1 MLVNRLWPFGLM
13 VALFAAAVSPAL
25 AEQSWGWDIELQGG
39 FLWRRQYSPVAS
51 AEVVEI
57 LPVARSVGTET
68 ITPSE
73 NWTGRASVRRRLGAE
88 LDVGLAYTGIGS
100 TEAEQAPA
108 SSLPVAVI
116 LPGLIQAPITAAAGF
131 ALDARSTAQQHIVD
145 LDVGFGA
152 DGAGPKLF
160 AGVRF
165 THFTEATRLFLPQA
179 FFPVAAEFSHRRD
192 DRFIGAGPRL
202 GLRWTHALAEGW
214 SVVAGV
220 EGSILFGT
228 QRFRTTT
235 TGFGGVAT
243 GAYNEEH
250 GRIVYNA
257 QGDLA
262 VKHAWTNGVSVA
274 VGYQAAAWFG
284 LRDNRRELDAA
295 ATLAADPTGAI
306 LVGGGRRYPI
316 DLTHGPYLRVGLK
329 F

>member
-1 MLVNRLWPFGLM
+1 
-13 VALFAAAVSPAL
+13 
-25 AEQSWGWDIELQGG
+25 
-39 FLWRRQYSPVAS
+39 
-51 AEVVEI
+51 
-57 LPVARSVGTET
+57 
-68 ITPSE
+68 
-73 NWTGRASVRRRLGAE
+73 
-88 LDVGLAYTGIGS
+88 
-100 TEAEQAPA
+100 
-108 SSLPVAVI
+108 
-116 LPGLIQAPITAAAGF
+116 
-131 ALDARSTAQQHIVD
+131 
-145 LDVGFGA
+145 
-152 DGAGPKLF
+152 
-160 AGVRF
+160 VRF